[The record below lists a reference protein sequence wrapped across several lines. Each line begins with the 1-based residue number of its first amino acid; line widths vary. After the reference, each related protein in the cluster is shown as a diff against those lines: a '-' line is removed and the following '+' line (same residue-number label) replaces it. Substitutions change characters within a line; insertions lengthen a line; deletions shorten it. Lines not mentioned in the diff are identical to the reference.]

1 MTDHEP
7 KNDLIDMIMNERLV
21 AAEELIRESLQ
32 TKIHESL
39 ISRKEVVAE
48 NLAANVEE
56 EKKDYDTFFKSAMKK
71 FGISSPADL
80 KTDEKKKEFFDYVD
94 KNFKATNESYS
105 GVEEE
110 FRFRNPYMPVSTP
123 ADYDPRP
130 VGGRPGPKITRDPIG
145 FPPDFP
151 YDPRPVGGRPGPKI
165 VPNPGFPGVPPGNTP
180 VDGVEAEIGTPRFI
194 PSPFSPRGPIN
205 TDPTYDPYELREPID
220 LPNENPPS
228 RPSRFRNPYMP
239 VSTPDDAPLGSP
251 SNPLTPS
258 TSPGINDPVDPN
270 DPSVPVGP
278 GGLPGGYPGPKI
290 TRDPLRPNFPGIEG
304 EMPQMDPMMMKKMMQ
319 KMMQQQG
326 GMGGMPPMMNS
337 PKKKI

>member
-21 AAEELIRESLQ
+21 AVEELIRESLQ

-130 VGGRPGPKITRDPIG
+130 VGGRPGPKI
-145 FPPDFP
+145 
-151 YDPRPVGGRPGPKI
+151 

-180 VDGVEAEIGTPRFI
+180 VDGVEAEIGMPRFI

-205 TDPTYDPYELREPID
+205 TDPTYDPYDMREPID